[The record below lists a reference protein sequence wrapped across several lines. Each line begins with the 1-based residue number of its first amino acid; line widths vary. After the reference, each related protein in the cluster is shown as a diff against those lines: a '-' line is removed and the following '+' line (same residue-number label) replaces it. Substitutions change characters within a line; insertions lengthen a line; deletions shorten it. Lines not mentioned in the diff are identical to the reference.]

1 MNKKI
6 VISSLAI
13 LASFGVAS
21 AAFADDPT
29 PPTTPLVVHGGT
41 VNFKGEITAG
51 ACAVDP
57 DSIDQTVQMG
67 QVKAATLKD
76 PNSVSSSHHF
86 NIKLDDCSTA
96 TYKNVAMSFLGA
108 TDANGSLALT
118 DAAGSAKNVGI
129 DIYDGTNNKVKFD
142 DSTPTTAVK
151 FHDGTNVIPFT
162 ANYVSNSGSATPG
175 TANATTTFSIIYS

>member
-6 VISSLAI
+6 LLSSLAI

-21 AAFADDPT
+21 AAFADGPDPIT
-29 PPTTPLVVHGGT
+29 VNGGT
-41 VNFKGEITAG
+41 VNFKGEITDG

-67 QVKAATLKD
+67 QVKAATLQTAGAK
-76 PNSVSSSHHF
+76 SSSHSF

-108 TDANGSLALT
+108 TDANGSLVLT

-129 DIYDGTNNKVKFD
+129 DIYDGANKKVTFD
-142 DSTPTTAVK
+142 NSTSTTAVQ
-151 FHDGTNVIPFT
+151 FHNGTNVIPFT
-162 ANYVSNSGSATPG
+162 ANYVSNIGGATAG
-175 TANATTTFSIIYS
+175 TANATATFNIIYS